1 MTAAAP
7 GACGSLVICSS
18 AGETGSNPA
27 LTVGGRKAHKARTM
41 SKVSELI
48 AGRRR
53 SATGNILTVIST
65 FKLDRPGQETTYGRR
80 QYKCA
85 GAGSRKNRLPGIGR
99 ATSAT
104 FLPLFVVA
112 ICGSRKML
120 Q

>member
-27 LTVGGRKAHKARTM
+27 LTVCGRQAHKARTM
-41 SKVSELI
+41 SKVIELI

-53 SATGNILTVIST
+53 SATGNILIVIST
-65 FKLDRPGQETTYGRR
+65 FTLDRPGQGTTYGRR

-85 GAGSRKNRLPGIGR
+85 GAGSRKKLPP
-99 ATSAT
+99 SAAGVIRT
-104 FLPLFVVA
+104 PFLFTY
-112 ICGSRKML
+112 
-120 Q
+120 